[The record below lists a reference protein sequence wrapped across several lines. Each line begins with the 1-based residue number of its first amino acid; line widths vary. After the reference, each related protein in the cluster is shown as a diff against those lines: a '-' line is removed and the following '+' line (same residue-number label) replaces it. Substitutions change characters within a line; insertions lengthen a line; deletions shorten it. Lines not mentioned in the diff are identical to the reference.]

1 MDKNGNKDRY
11 RLRFLYLLHNH
22 SSEGSLVRVA
32 AYDNPL
38 VTGASSWIMRL
49 LMVIGMLSTLR
60 LDMLRM
66 LRMRRILRLLR
77 MGVMLRTL

>member
-1 MDKNGNKDRY
+1 M
-11 RLRFLYLLHNH
+11 
-22 SSEGSLVRVA
+22 RVA

-38 VTGASSWIMRL
+38 VTGASSRIMGL
-49 LMVIGMLSTLR
+49 LMVIGMLSPLR

-66 LRMRRILRLLR
+66 LGMRGILRVLR